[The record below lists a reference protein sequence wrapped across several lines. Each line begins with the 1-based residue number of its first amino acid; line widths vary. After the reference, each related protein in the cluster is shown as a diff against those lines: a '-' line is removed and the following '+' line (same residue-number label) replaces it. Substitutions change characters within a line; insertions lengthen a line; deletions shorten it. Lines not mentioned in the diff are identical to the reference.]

1 VLDEIALLLSAAL
14 IATVIVALF
23 SKTVS
28 ISLISLFYSSLLLGI
43 IFATYDGILVG
54 LVHVITF
61 AGAVSVMLLTVV
73 LMTGESSLAVGR
85 RELAVILVVVSVP
98 LVAVAGYEI
107 LGGLPESTVQPTIAG
122 VSSLFEFIWQY
133 RPWDLLILIMV
144 FAASMVAVVN
154 LLSSPSKEVR

>member
-14 IATVIVALF
+14 IVTVLVALL
-23 SKTVS
+23 SKSVS

-43 IFATYDGILVG
+43 IFATYGGILVG

-85 RELAVILVVVSVP
+85 RELAVVLVVVSIP
-98 LVAVAGYEI
+98 LVGVASYEA
-107 LGGLPESTVQPTIAG
+107 LVGLPQGAPQPTLAG
-122 VSSLFEFIWQY
+122 ISTLFQFIWEI
-133 RPWDLLILIMV
+133 RPWDLLILMMV
-144 FAASMVAVVN
+144 FAAAMVAVVN
-154 LLSSPSKEVR
+154 LLSTRDAK